1 MLLGCM
7 GLRAQN
13 VALAE
18 SFYFPN
24 LESQNQQMANSDN
37 DDYPGWQFDNCYR
50 IKNYFLQ
57 IGSGSASSYT
67 SGKVI
72 TKPLGLN
79 GNATLLIKLMR
90 IGNIEAKFKISV
102 EGDGTTSNDEYT
114 VGEGNEYRPSAIF
127 IKDCTS
133 SSRIK
138 ITSTDGKF
146 YIKSI
151 KVYDIGPAFFY
162 ESFNYMT
169 NNNNN
174 DVFALNGYA
183 SLNSCDYTNTTLSS
197 YVWQTQGA
205 IYVNDNN
212 SYTTPQL
219 SVFSEKTNALLTYKY
234 AFGNVGSVGNYSI
247 AQNGVANALQTGSF
261 SGKASKTWYSD
272 KVIVTNL
279 TNTST
284 LTFSGNNVFFDDILL
299 QPIPSTISEETDNS
313 IYLEVYN
320 QAEQNVKLTR
330 TLTAGIWNTLCLP
343 FNITKANFPN
353 GTELRTLTSAT
364 NGEFVF
370 NSVDEVTA
378 GTPFLVKVTSD
389 VVNPVFENVTVQ
401 NVEPEAVG
409 NDDYKFCGTY
419 SPINLNIDGTHVFLG
434 TDGAFHKPTADGNR
448 MKGLRAYFIVPKP
461 TNNEQTEVRVSIL
474 DEPSAIHSVEA
485 DVMVN
490 TGYYDLTGRRH
501 DEQHLTRGLYVR
513 NGKKFFVK

>member
-13 VALAE
+13 VALSKVFA
-18 SFYFPN
+18 YN
-24 LESQNQQMANSDN
+24 NSVTQVRMNTLSN
-37 DDYPGWQFDNCYR
+37 DYSGWFFNENCWR
-50 IKNYFLQ
+50 IPTKFMQ
-57 IGSGSASSYT
+57 VGSGDGLGIVT
-67 SGKVI
+67 TPELGFSG
-72 TKPLGLN
+72 N
-79 GNATLLIKLMR
+79 GILLIKVQQ
-90 IGNIEAKFKISV
+90 IETAATFNVSISK
-102 EGDGTTSNDEYT
+102 GTTDSKDYVVESGDD
-114 VGEGNEYRPSAIF
+114 VHISAILL
-127 IKDCTS
+127 KDCLPDT
-133 SSRIK
+133 K
-138 ITSTDGKF
+138 VTITGKTGKF

-151 KVYDIGPAFFY
+151 KVYDIGPAVFY

-205 IYVNDNN
+205 VFVNDNN

-219 SVFSEKTNALLTYKY
+219 SVFSENTNALLTYKY

-474 DEPSAIHSVEA
+474 DEPSAIHSVET
-485 DVMVN
+485 DTTVD
-490 TGYYDLTGRRH
+490 TGCYDLTGRRH